1 MKQLL
6 NLDTWARK
14 EHFNFFRQFDEPFF
28 GITVEIDCTIDFNR
42 VKANGGS
49 FFLSYLHKSLAA
61 ANEVAPFRYRI
72 NDGEVWVYDQVH
84 ASPTI
89 DRPDGTFGFAYMDF
103 YEDAATF
110 DAHSKAEIERVRQ
123 STGLVPAVS
132 GENVIHYSS
141 LPWINFTAISH
152 ARSFSF
158 KDSCPK
164 ISFGKVRDA
173 GERKMMPVS
182 VHVHHALMDGFHVAQ
197 FLDGFQQ
204 RMNKADFV

>member
-6 NLDTWARK
+6 DLDTWARK
-14 EHFNFFRQFDEPFF
+14 EHFNFFRQFEEPFF
-28 GITVEIDCTIDFNR
+28 GITTDIDCTAAFNNA
-42 VKANGGS
+42 KASGDS

-61 ANEVAPFRYRI
+61 ANEVTPFRYRI
-72 NDGEVWVYDQVH
+72 AGDEVWVYDQVH

-89 DRPDGTFGFAYMDF
+89 NRPDGTFGFAYMNF
-103 YEDAATF
+103 YEDAAAF
-110 DAHSKAEIERVRQ
+110 EASSKAEIERVRQ
-123 STGLVPAVS
+123 STGLIPAVS

-141 LPWINFTAISH
+141 LPWINFTAVSH

-164 ISFGKVRDA
+164 ITFGKVKEA
-173 GERKMMPVS
+173 GDRKMMPVS

-197 FLDGFQQ
+197 FLEGFQR
-204 RMNKADFV
+204 RMEMSAP

>member
-6 NLDTWARK
+6 ELDTWARK
-14 EHFNFFRQFDEPFF
+14 EHFNFFRQFEEPFF
-28 GITVEIDCTIDFNR
+28 GITTDIDCTTAFN
-42 VKANGGS
+42 KAKASGDS

-61 ANEVAPFRYRI
+61 ANEVTPFRYRI
-72 NDGEVWVYDQVH
+72 ADGEVWVYDQVH

-89 DRPDGTFGFAYMDF
+89 NRPDGTFGFAYMNF
-103 YEDAATF
+103 YEDAAAF
-110 DAHSKAEIERVRQ
+110 EASSKAEIERVRQ

-141 LPWINFTAISH
+141 LPWINFTAVSH

-164 ISFGKVRDA
+164 ITFGKVKEV

-197 FLDGFQQ
+197 FLEGFQR
-204 RMNKADFV
+204 RMEEAG

>member
-6 NLDTWARK
+6 ELDTWARK
-14 EHFNFFRQFDEPFF
+14 EHFNFFRQFEEPFF
-28 GITVEIDCTIDFNR
+28 GITTDIDCTTAFN
-42 VKANGGS
+42 KAKASGDS

-61 ANEVAPFRYRI
+61 ANEVTPFRYRI
-72 NDGEVWVYDQVH
+72 AGDEVWVYDEVH

-89 DRPDGTFGFAYMDF
+89 NRPDGTFGFAYMNF
-103 YEDAATF
+103 YEDAAAF
-110 DAHSKAEIERVRQ
+110 EVSSKAEIERVRQ
-123 STGLVPAVS
+123 STGLIPAVS

-141 LPWINFTAISH
+141 LPWINFTAVSH

-164 ISFGKVRDA
+164 ITFGKVKEV

-197 FLDGFQQ
+197 FLEGFQR
-204 RMNKADFV
+204 RMEEGV

>member
-6 NLDTWARK
+6 DLDTWARK
-14 EHFNFFRQFDEPFF
+14 EHFNFFRQFEEPFF
-28 GITVEIDCTIDFNR
+28 GITTDIDCTTAFNNA
-42 VKANGGS
+42 KASGDS

-61 ANEVAPFRYRI
+61 ANEVPPFRYRI
-72 NDGEVWVYDQVH
+72 AGDEVWVYDQVD

-89 DRPDGTFGFAYMDF
+89 NRPDGTFGFAYMNF
-103 YEDAATF
+103 YEDAAAF
-110 DAHSKAEIERVRQ
+110 EASSKAEIERVRQ
-123 STGLVPAVS
+123 STGLIPAVS

-141 LPWINFTAISH
+141 LPWINFTAVSH

-164 ISFGKVRDA
+164 ITFGKVKEVGD
-173 GERKMMPVS
+173 RKIMPVS

-197 FLDGFQQ
+197 FLEGFQR
-204 RMNKADFV
+204 RMEMSAL

>member
-6 NLDTWARK
+6 DLDTWARK
-14 EHFNFFRQFDEPFF
+14 EHFNFFRQFEEPFF
-28 GITVEIDCTIDFNR
+28 GVTTDIDCTTAFH
-42 VKANGGS
+42 KAKASGDS

-61 ANEVAPFRYRI
+61 ANEITPFRYRI
-72 NDGEVWVYDQVH
+72 AGDEVWVYDQVH

-89 DRPDGTFGFAYMDF
+89 NRPDGTFGFAYMNF
-103 YEDAATF
+103 YEDAAAF
-110 DAHSKAEIERVRQ
+110 EASSKAEIERVRQ
-123 STGLVPAVS
+123 STGLIPAVS

-141 LPWINFTAISH
+141 LPWINFTAVSH

-164 ISFGKVRDA
+164 ITFGKVKEVGA
-173 GERKMMPVS
+173 RKMMPVS

-204 RMNKADFV
+204 RMEE

>member
-6 NLDTWARK
+6 ELDTWARK
-14 EHFNFFRQFDEPFF
+14 EHFNFFRQFEEPFF
-28 GITVEIDCTIDFNR
+28 GITTDIDCTTAFN
-42 VKANGGS
+42 KAKASGDS

-61 ANEVAPFRYRI
+61 ANEVTPFRYRI
-72 NDGEVWVYDQVH
+72 ADGEVWVYDQVH

-89 DRPDGTFGFAYMDF
+89 NRPDGTFGFAYMNF

-110 DAHSKAEIERVRQ
+110 EASSKAEIERVRQ
-123 STGLVPAVS
+123 STGLIPAVS

-141 LPWINFTAISH
+141 LPWINFTAVSH

-164 ISFGKVRDA
+164 ITFGKVKEV

-197 FLDGFQQ
+197 FLEGFQR
-204 RMNKADFV
+204 RMEEGV

>member
-6 NLDTWARK
+6 DLDTWARK
-14 EHFNFFRQFDEPFF
+14 EHFNFFRQFEEPFF
-28 GITVEIDCTIDFNR
+28 GITTDIDCTAASNNA
-42 VKANGGS
+42 KASGDS

-61 ANEVAPFRYRI
+61 ANEVTPFRYRI
-72 NDGEVWVYDQVH
+72 AGDEVWVYDQVH

-89 DRPDGTFGFAYMDF
+89 NRPDGTFGFAYMNF
-103 YEDAATF
+103 YEDAAAF
-110 DAHSKAEIERVRQ
+110 EASSKAEIERVRQ
-123 STGLVPAVS
+123 STGLIPAVS

-141 LPWINFTAISH
+141 LPWINFTAVSH

-164 ISFGKVRDA
+164 ITFGKVKEA
-173 GERKMMPVS
+173 GDRKMMPVS

-197 FLDGFQQ
+197 FLEGFQR
-204 RMNKADFV
+204 RMEMSAP